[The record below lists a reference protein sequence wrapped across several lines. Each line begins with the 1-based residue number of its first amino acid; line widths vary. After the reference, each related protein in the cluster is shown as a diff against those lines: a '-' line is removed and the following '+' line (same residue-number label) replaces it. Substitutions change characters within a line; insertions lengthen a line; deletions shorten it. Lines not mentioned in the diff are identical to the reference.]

1 MVHKTRIYN
10 WYESPRLSS
19 SRITSNKNR
28 YICLVAAGCMVLMGY
43 DASVFNSVQN
53 SDHWHAY
60 FDNPVCPSVFPERS
74 SLTRTTGQLHAWLDE
89 HGVHRWWYHY
99 RVVLRRP
106 FGKERKN
113 SNPLFEIQIDLC
125 QADYAGRRWA
135 MGIGCFITII
145 ATFMQCFPPRS
156 SAVPVFMAG
165 RVLIGCG
172 QALAIG
178 RCPACPAKCN
188 S

>member
-1 MVHKTRIYN
+1 MLGLMNTVYTVGGI
-10 WYESPRLSS
+10 
-19 SRITSNKNR
+19 ITGWFFAGP
-28 YICLVAAGCMVLMGY
+28 LVRKKK
-43 DASVFNSVQN
+43 
-53 SDHWHAY
+53 
-60 FDNPVCPSVFPERS
+60 PEAFYGIP
-74 SLTRTTGQLHAWLDE
+74 TD
-89 HGVHRWWYHY
+89 
-99 RVVLRRP
+99 LR
-106 FGKERKN
+106 K
-113 SNPLFEIQIDLC
+113 
-125 QADYAGRRWA
+125 ADYAGRRWA

-178 RCPACPAKCN
+178 GWPVCPANCD